1 MKLCLINNY
10 YGAHARGGAESVVY
24 QIAKAAKTAGHQVL
38 IISGGMAEVRQRKP
52 EGYWLTLETP
62 WLFNRGRYQKLI
74 AHLFGKT
81 TARRLAEELKIYQPD
96 LVISNNVYG
105 LGLAVLSTPW
115 RAGFKQYHILHDT
128 QLLHPSGLVYAGH
141 EALIDN
147 VPAQVFRF
155 LARRHTKGITRVIS
169 PSDWLLAW
177 HRQRGLFTNIN
188 GAVLPNPKPLNDIK
202 RPENKLPWKL
212 LFVGQLEKH
221 KGVEVLLKAWS
232 ILSADKNW
240 DCRLVIVGSGT
251 LEAEV
256 QAAANKDKHLIYRG
270 HLEASEVYMIMQDS
284 HLLIMPSIVWEN
296 APLVL
301 SEAAAVGLPA
311 IGSDLGGIAEIISNP
326 SRLFVP
332 NQAEDL
338 VLAIFRILKNYDWSE
353 PKAPRPFSNLDYLEA
368 LFK

>member
-10 YGAHARGGAESVVY
+10 YGANARGGAESVVH

-38 IISGGMAEVRQRKP
+38 IISGGMEEVRQRKP
-52 EGYWLTLETP
+52 EGHWLTLATP
-62 WLFNRGRYQKLI
+62 WLFNKGRYRKLMV
-74 AHLFGKT
+74 HLFGKT
-81 TARRLAEELKIYQPD
+81 TAKRLAEELKIYQPD

-105 LGLAVLSTPW
+105 LGLAVLSAPW
-115 RAGFKQYHILHDT
+115 HAGFKQYHILHDT

-141 EALIDN
+141 EALVDN
-147 VPAQVFRF
+147 VPAQLFRS
-155 LARRHTKGITRVIS
+155 LARRHCKGITRVIS

-177 HRQRGLFTNIN
+177 HRKRGLFTKIN

-232 ILSADKNW
+232 SLSADKNW
-240 DCRLVIVGSGT
+240 DCCLTVAGSGT
-251 LEAEV
+251 LETEV
-256 QAAANKDKHLIYRG
+256 RAVASKDKNLVYAGR
-270 HLEASEVYMIMQDS
+270 LETREVRALMQES

-311 IGSDLGGIAEIISNP
+311 IGSDLGGIAEMISDP
-326 SRLFVP
+326 LRLFTP
-332 NQAEDL
+332 NQPEDL
-338 VLAIFRILKNYDWSE
+338 TLAVFRALKNYDWRE
-353 PKAPRPFSNLDYLEA
+353 PRVPRSFSNLDYLEA
-368 LFK
+368 LLK